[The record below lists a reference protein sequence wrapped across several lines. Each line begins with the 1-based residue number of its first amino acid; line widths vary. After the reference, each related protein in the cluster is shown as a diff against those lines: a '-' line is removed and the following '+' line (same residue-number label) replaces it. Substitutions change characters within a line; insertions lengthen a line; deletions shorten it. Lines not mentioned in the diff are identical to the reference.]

1 MASLEIHKKTLYE
14 LRKKHITNKIPFKIQ
29 TNLFKFLVKT
39 YNKTPL
45 IKEIYK
51 HIKKNKENET
61 INDNIFI
68 DIHKAP
74 ESHILLYLRLVLN
87 KSLFKNKII
96 IVGLTEHGGFNIYKE
111 TNKPFNLS
119 FIIEAKKLLKLKTD
133 ETKEAKFIYFCN
145 ELIGIFNKND
155 FECVYCLEGF
165 NDKYYRCGSCFS
177 ILCFECYKQDFLKN
191 SDALFMNGKICSICK
206 KTGKYYFN
214 TEFNGYD
221 EFKQKEEKIEEL
233 KFKIMYDEAEE
244 NDMDD
249 AFNDFMLNNI
259 RRFNNF
265 MDSLDID
272 N

>member
-119 FIIEAKKLLKLKTD
+119 L
-133 ETKEAKFIYFCN
+133 
-145 ELIGIFNKND
+145 
-155 FECVYCLEGF
+155 
-165 NDKYYRCGSCFS
+165 
-177 ILCFECYKQDFLKN
+177 
-191 SDALFMNGKICSICK
+191 
-206 KTGKYYFN
+206 
-214 TEFNGYD
+214 
-221 EFKQKEEKIEEL
+221 
-233 KFKIMYDEAEE
+233 
-244 NDMDD
+244 
-249 AFNDFMLNNI
+249 
-259 RRFNNF
+259 
-265 MDSLDID
+265 
-272 N
+272 